1 MVVTFN
7 NNNKFMKTKILFF
20 VVLLALAPTFSTVSY
35 GQAALRGLASGLLR
49 KAVEKR
55 NNAKALDVTND
66 SGKENNSTN
75 SNDEVTLVVFGKAV
89 DSEKATAV
97 ALRSAIEQ
105 AYGVFVSANTTIL
118 NDALVKDEIVTISS
132 GNIKSYKVLS
142 DVKCEDGQEMV
153 TVKATVCISKLIS
166 YAKSKGASTEF
177 AGAAFAQNMK
187 MKELNKKN
195 ELQALQNVLAL
206 VKEMLPIAF
215 DKKLSI
221 ADPTNPKKDFRTDLN
236 PIYANPAVGA
246 DAIIESYKNYL
257 NLLDGYYQM
266 KFYVSIVPN
275 DNTNYILQNISNTLK
290 AIALNEEERTEY
302 EKMNMKM
309 SRLIIH
315 WPADYKSGEPRNE
328 LYLNFRNSEED
339 ISKLLSEFTN
349 IFLEEF
355 SNFKI
360 VDNLGNSS
368 SFNGFLMGSYHGMHS
383 EDEELFRQNGTIWF
397 GGDGR
402 TYFTNQG
409 SGLFKE
415 GVLVEPTVPTAFGSA
430 IRFHSGSNDVDDAIQ
445 VSNNFG
451 NWIIKFRIPA
461 SEISKYSDFKLMPKN
476 K

>member
-35 GQAALRGLASGLLR
+35 GQAALQRLAGGLLR

-66 SGKENNSTN
+66 SGKENNSAN

-105 AYGVFVSANTTIL
+105 AYGAFVSANTMIL
-118 NDALVKDEIVTISS
+118 NDDLVKDEIVTISS

-153 TVKATVCISKLIS
+153 TVKATICISKLIS

-195 ELQALQNVLAL
+195 ELQALRNMVAMA
-206 VKEMLPIAF
+206 KELLPVAF

-221 ADPTNPKKDFRTDLN
+221 ADPAIPEKDLRADPN
-236 PIYANPAVGA
+236 PIYAKPAVGS
-246 DAIIESYKNYL
+246 DAIIESYRNYL

-266 KFYVSIVPN
+266 KFYVSIEPN
-275 DNTNYILQNISNTLK
+275 DNTNNILENISNTLK
-290 AIALNEEERTEY
+290 AIALSEEERTEY

-309 SRLIIH
+309 SRLSIH
-315 WPADYKSGEPRNE
+315 WPACYQSGEPMNR
-328 LYLNFRNSEED
+328 LYLKFRNSEED
-339 ISKLLSEFTN
+339 INKVFAEFTN

-368 SFNGFLMGSYHGMHS
+368 SFNGFLMGSYRGMHS
-383 EDEELFRQNGTIWF
+383 EDKEEELFRQNGTIWF
-397 GGDGR
+397 GDDGR
-402 TYFTNQG
+402 TNFTNQG

-415 GVLVEPTVPTAFGSA
+415 GVLVQPNVPFCWSA
-430 IRFHSGSNDVDDAIQ
+430 IIRFFHSSSND
-445 VSNNFG
+445 FG

>member
-1 MVVTFN
+1 
-7 NNNKFMKTKILFF
+7 MKTKILFF
-20 VVLLALAPTFSTVSY
+20 VVLLALTPTFSTISY
-35 GQAALRGLASGLLR
+35 GQAALQRLAGGLLR

-55 NNAKALDVTND
+55 NNAKTLDVTND

-105 AYGVFVSANTTIL
+105 AYGAFVSANTTIL
-118 NDALVKDEIVTISS
+118 NDDLVKDEIVTISS

-153 TVKATVCISKLIS
+153 TVKATVCFSKLIS

-195 ELQALQNVLAL
+195 ELQALRNMVAMA
-206 VKEMLPIAF
+206 KELLPVAF

-221 ADPTNPKKDFRTDLN
+221 ADPAIPEKDLRADPN
-236 PIYANPAVGA
+236 PIYAKPAVGS
-246 DAIIESYKNYL
+246 DAIIESYRNYL

-266 KFYVSIVPN
+266 KFCVSIEPN
-275 DNTNYILQNISNTLK
+275 DNTNHILENISNTLK
-290 AIALNEEERTEY
+290 AIALSSEEQTEY
-302 EKMNMKM
+302 EKMNMKL
-309 SRLIIH
+309 SRLRIK
-315 WPADYKSGEPRNE
+315 WPACYKSGEPGNR
-328 LYLNFRNSEED
+328 LYLNFRNSKED
-339 ISKLLSEFTN
+339 INKVFAEFTN

-368 SFNGFLMGSYHGMHS
+368 SFNGFLMGSYRGMHS
-383 EDEELFRQNGTIWF
+383 EDKEEELFRQNGTIWF
-397 GGDGR
+397 GDDGR
-402 TYFTNQG
+402 TNFTNQG

-415 GVLVEPTVPTAFGSA
+415 GVLVQPNVPFFWSLSSTIEFFYS
-430 IRFHSGSNDVDDAIQ
+430 S
-445 VSNNFG
+445 SNNFG

>member
-7 NNNKFMKTKILFF
+7 YNNKFMKTKILFF

-118 NDALVKDEIVTISS
+118 NDVLVKDEIVTISS

-328 LYLNFRNSEED
+328 LYLKFRNSEED

>member
-1 MVVTFN
+1 
-7 NNNKFMKTKILFF
+7 MKTKILFF
-20 VVLLALAPTFSTVSY
+20 VVLLALTPTFSTVSY
-35 GQAALRGLASGLLR
+35 GQAALQRLAGGLLR

-55 NNAKALDVTND
+55 NNAKTLDVTND

-105 AYGVFVSANTTIL
+105 AYGAFVSANTTIL
-118 NDALVKDEIVTISS
+118 NDDLVKDEIVTISS

-177 AGAAFAQNMK
+177 AGATFAQNMK

-195 ELQALQNVLAL
+195 ELQALRNMVAMA
-206 VKEMLPIAF
+206 KELLPVAF

-221 ADPTNPKKDFRTDLN
+221 ADPAIPKKDLRADPQYTE
-236 PIYANPAVGA
+236 PAVGA

-266 KFYVSIVPN
+266 EFCVSIEPN
-275 DNTNYILQNISNTLK
+275 DNTNHILENINNTLK
-290 AIALNEEERTEY
+290 AIALSSEERTEY

-309 SRLIIH
+309 SRLSIK
-315 WPADYKSGEPRNE
+315 WPEFFYRDKPRAYRMG
-328 LYLNFRNSEED
+328 LRFRNSEED
-339 ISKLLSEFTN
+339 INKVFAEFTK
-349 IFLEEF
+349 IFLDEF
-355 SNFKI
+355 ANFEI

-368 SFNGFLMGSYHGMHS
+368 SFNGLLMGSYRGTFS

-397 GGDGR
+397 GGAGSSGSR

-415 GVLVEPTVPTAFGSA
+415 GVLVQPNVPFFWSASSTISFYAGS
-430 IRFHSGSNDVDDAIQ
+430 DDNLEFK

-451 NWIIKFRIPA
+451 DWKIEFKIPV

>member
-1 MVVTFN
+1 
-7 NNNKFMKTKILFF
+7 MKTKILFF
-20 VVLLALAPTFSTVSY
+20 VVLLALTPTFSTISY
-35 GQAALRGLASGLLR
+35 GQAALQRLAGGLLR

-55 NNAKALDVTND
+55 NNAKTLDVTND

-105 AYGVFVSANTTIL
+105 AYGAFVSANTTIL
-118 NDALVKDEIVTISS
+118 NDDLVKDEIVTISS

-195 ELQALQNVLAL
+195 ELQALRNMVAMA
-206 VKEMLPIAF
+206 KELLPVAF

-221 ADPTNPKKDFRTDLN
+221 ADPAIPEKDLRADPN
-236 PIYANPAVGA
+236 PIYAKPAVGS
-246 DAIIESYKNYL
+246 DAIIESYRNYL

-266 KFYVSIVPN
+266 KFCVSIEPN
-275 DNTNYILQNISNTLK
+275 DNTNHILENISNTLK
-290 AIALNEEERTEY
+290 AIALSSEEQTEY
-302 EKMNMKM
+302 EKMNMKL
-309 SRLIIH
+309 SRLRIK
-315 WPADYKSGEPRNE
+315 WPACYKSGEPGNR
-328 LYLNFRNSEED
+328 LYLNFRNSKED
-339 ISKLLSEFTN
+339 INKVFAEFTN

-368 SFNGFLMGSYHGMHS
+368 SFNGFLMGSYRGMHS
-383 EDEELFRQNGTIWF
+383 EDKEEELFRQNGTIWF
-397 GGDGR
+397 GDDGR
-402 TYFTNQG
+402 TNFTNQG

-415 GVLVEPTVPTAFGSA
+415 GVLVQPNVPFFWSLSSTIEFFYS
-430 IRFHSGSNDVDDAIQ
+430 S
-445 VSNNFG
+445 SNNFG

>member
-1 MVVTFN
+1 
-7 NNNKFMKTKILFF
+7 MKTKILFF

-35 GQAALRGLASGLLR
+35 GQAALQRLAGGLLR

-55 NNAKALDVTND
+55 NNTKTLDVTND
-66 SGKENNSTN
+66 SGKENNSAN

-118 NDALVKDEIVTISS
+118 NDDLVKDEIVTISS

-142 DVKCEDGQEMV
+142 DVKCEDGQKMV

-328 LYLNFRNSEED
+328 LYLKFRNSEED

>member
-35 GQAALRGLASGLLR
+35 GQAALQRLAGGLLR

-55 NNAKALDVTND
+55 NNTKTLDVTND
-66 SGKENNSTN
+66 SGKENNSAN

-118 NDALVKDEIVTISS
+118 NDDLVKDEIVTISS

-315 WPADYKSGEPRNE
+315 WPAVYKSGEPRNA
-328 LYLNFRNSEED
+328 LYLKFRNSEED